1 MRLHADMKAKMTRHV
16 QTSPASQ
23 SRDVGNGVGVGVNVD
38 ADLMRLR
45 GEVRRVREELEA
57 GR

>member
-1 MRLHADMKAKMTRHV
+1 MKAKMTRHV

-23 SRDVGNGVGVGVNVD
+23 SRDVGNGGNVNVD